1 MSCRNDD
8 RGDEV
13 RYLAGRLVSSK
24 LRRFCRHRI
33 ILARADSGGC
43 AATSDL
49 SVNCQ
54 LARNV
59 SLANACDQHSR
70 RAVVVGRGMYLVR
83 LAVKLDKVVTMHI
96 GFRRRRRESWLVLS
110 E

>member
-13 RYLAGRLVSSK
+13 RYLAGRLVSS
-24 LRRFCRHRI
+24 RMGRFCRHRI
-33 ILARADSGGC
+33 ILARANSGGC

-54 LARNV
+54 SARNV
-59 SLANACDQHSR
+59 TLASACNQHISI
-70 RAVVVGRGMYLVR
+70 AG
-83 LAVKLDKVVTMHI
+83 
-96 GFRRRRRESWLVLS
+96 VLS
-110 E
+110 W

>member
-24 LRRFCRHRI
+24 LGKLSRRRVIF
-33 ILARADSGGC
+33 ARARFGGC

-49 SVNCQ
+49 AVKCPVARNIT
-54 LARNV
+54 LAR
-59 SLANACDQHSR
+59 ACDQYSR
-70 RAVVVGRGMYLVR
+70 RAVVVGRGLHPMR
-83 LAVKLDKVVTMHI
+83 
-96 GFRRRRRESWLVLS
+96 
-110 E
+110 